1 MTPNYRGHR
10 ATRHDDLRTAGAR
23 SRAERLRLAHCRRVS
38 IEIHAEKAP
47 EALLRLMRD
56 AGLYSPTTYDGD
68 ALRSI
73 KRQLAALKGGAK
85 PTI

>member
-1 MTPNYRGHR
+1 MTPNYRGHL

-23 SRAERLRLAHCRRVS
+23 PRAERLRLAHCRAVF

-47 EALLRLMRD
+47 EDLLRLMRD

-73 KRQLAALKGGAK
+73 KRQLVNIQK
-85 PTI
+85 T